1 MLETESVSGHVPTD
15 PHDAA
20 YAIYTSGTTGNAKGV
35 LHKYGNLDRAI
46 DSIRVNGITPFDG
59 RDRLALLAPM
69 NFVASIIVILK
80 ALSIKGGKMYVVGYS
95 TIKNP
100 KALKMFFLEK
110 RITITFLTP
119 SYVRMLGT
127 QTGPFLRMIFVGS
140 EPANNLHS
148 KNLELINIYACS
160 ESGFA
165 VGVFKIDR
173 KYETCPIGKPEVE
186 TKILLIKEDGT
197 EAADG
202 ETGELCFENPFVRG
216 YINLPEESKKAFV
229 DGIYHTGDLARRDE
243 NGNLVLLGR
252 SGDMIKING
261 NRIEPAEIEA
271 SVKQVLG
278 IDWAAAKG
286 IEKDGKSFL
295 CAYYTADVEVDS
307 GAMRTELMKRLPYYM
322 IPACYMKIDSVPLKA
337 NGKLDRGALPV
348 PDAADF
354 MNDYAEPTNE
364 VEEKLCH
371 AMEKVLGLDRVG
383 IKDDFYELGGDSL
396 SSIEMLT
403 ECGLPGLNTSEIFR
417 GRTPENIAKL
427 YAETAADSDGESAD
441 EKNDR
446 AMKSPHPLTTEQLYM
461 VDYQFYTP
469 TSTMYNLFSMMKVD
483 KEAFELT
490 RLAEAMK
497 AAIANHPALLT
508 RLEMN
513 EDGDIVQRYDPDLL
527 EDIHIEKL
535 TEFEFGNIK
544 DTLVQPFKIV
554 GGRLYRVRI
563 FETEKNGYVFFD
575 VHHIMFDGTSL
586 KVLMGDMGKAYMGMP
601 LEKDYYYLM
610 LQEREEQTGTEFYE
624 ESKRYFEERFSGVE
638 WSCYP
643 KIDHQSRENEMG
655 ELITELDI
663 EQPVM
668 NAVEKQY
675 RISRNEFFISVAA
688 FAIAFYNKKND
699 LKLSWIYNGREKLTM
714 MSSVGL
720 LNGTGRVS
728 FAGFFIRLDTR
739 FLGSEH
745 IHVRIHRRLSD
756 G

>member
-243 NGNLVLLGR
+243 NGNLVLETPDGR
-252 SGDMIKING
+252 VTLTRQDQIPTDRFVEGDRIKVI
-261 NRIEPAEIEA
+261 IID
-271 SVKQVLG
+271 VLG
-278 IDWAAAKG
+278 QEARGPVVRLSRSHPA
-286 IEKDGKSFL
+286 F
-295 CAYYTADVEVDS
+295 V
-307 GAMRTELMKRLPYYM
+307 KRL
-322 IPACYMKIDSVPLKA
+322 
-337 NGKLDRGALPV
+337 
-348 PDAADF
+348 
-354 MNDYAEPTNE
+354 
-364 VEEKLCH
+364 
-371 AMEKVLGLDRVG
+371 
-383 IKDDFYELGGDSL
+383 
-396 SSIEMLT
+396 
-403 ECGLPGLNTSEIFR
+403 
-417 GRTPENIAKL
+417 
-427 YAETAADSDGESAD
+427 
-441 EKNDR
+441 
-446 AMKSPHPLTTEQLYM
+446 
-461 VDYQFYTP
+461 
-469 TSTMYNLFSMMKVD
+469 
-483 KEAFELT
+483 
-490 RLAEAMK
+490 
-497 AAIANHPALLT
+497 
-508 RLEMN
+508 
-513 EDGDIVQRYDPDLL
+513 
-527 EDIHIEKL
+527 
-535 TEFEFGNIK
+535 
-544 DTLVQPFKIV
+544 
-554 GGRLYRVRI
+554 
-563 FETEKNGYVFFD
+563 FETE
-575 VHHIMFDGTSL
+575 IPEIEDGTVVIRGISRDPGSRS
-586 KVLMGDMGKAYMGMP
+586 KIAVESRDPNVDPVGACIGNRGMRINAI
-601 LEKDYYYLM
+601 LSEL
-610 LQEREEQTGTEFYE
+610 
-624 ESKRYFEERFSGVE
+624 SGE
-638 WSCYP
+638 
-643 KIDHQSRENEMG
+643 KIDVIRWYE
-655 ELITELDI
+655 D
-663 EQPVM
+663 P
-668 NAVEKQY
+668 EK
-675 RISRNEFFISVAA
+675 FVAA
-688 FAIAFYNKKND
+688 ALAPAEVIGTDLEGERTCKVKVAPDQLSLAIGKEGQNA
-699 LKLSWIYNGREKLTM
+699 KLAAKLT
-714 MSSVGL
+714 
-720 LNGTGRVS
+720 
-728 FAGFFIRLDTR
+728 GFKID
-739 FLGSEH
+739 
-745 IHVRIHRRLSD
+745 IKA
-756 G
+756 